1 MLRTLHIRDFVIVEH
16 TEISFEPG
24 FTVFSGETG
33 AGKSILVDALSLALG
48 ARGDVNVVRKPA
60 RRADITAVFDAPTS
74 LAAWLEDRELDA
86 DDGLVLRR
94 TIDHQ
99 GRSRAFIN
107 GLPVTLT
114 QLRELGEYL
123 VDIHGQH
130 AHQSLL
136 KPGHQRAMLDA
147 HGGHG
152 KLVDQLAQAWQTW
165 QAARHAL
172 ENAQATQET
181 HEARRQEL
189 QWQLD
194 QLEQLDLA
202 ENEWEQLTAQHQR
215 LAHVQTL

>member
-1 MLRTLHIRDFVIVEH
+1 
-16 TEISFEPG
+16 
-24 FTVFSGETG
+24 
-33 AGKSILVDALSLALG
+33 
-48 ARGDVNVVRKPA
+48 
-60 RRADITAVFDAPTS
+60 
-74 LAAWLEDRELDA
+74 
-86 DDGLVLRR
+86 
-94 TIDHQ
+94 
-99 GRSRAFIN
+99 
-107 GLPVTLT
+107 
-114 QLRELGEYL
+114 
-123 VDIHGQH
+123 
-130 AHQSLL
+130 QSLL

-215 LAHVQTL
+215 LAHVQTLIEVGARALESLDGDDASIRHGLAQVCADIQALANHDAALQPIAESLDSALIICQEAT